1 MAKKC
6 PPGVLCI
13 ENFTILIIIIISVG
27 IVYFMHKHYL
37 FQSLLINQIQD
48 RQFSS
53 PQTNTTLRPPSYHTP
68 HSTISKHHREHSP
81 ATIHITDTRQ
91 GDITSDPY
99 VPPLK
104 PAQHSIH
111 SLRTRGGHLQ
121 KYKQIGYLKYSTG
134 HHGKQHKRHHG
145 RHHVNSMIPLFG
157 RPSDTARNKWNYYTI
172 HNGIKLQ
179 VNNQSRSCTSEQ
191 GCDELFS
198 GDVVY
203 VDGMDHTYQVTVYET
218 STFRYSPNVL

>member
-1 MAKKC
+1 MGKKC

-13 ENFTILIIIIISVG
+13 ENFTIVIIILISIG

-37 FQSLLINQIQD
+37 FQSLIMNQLQD
-48 RQFSS
+48 IPLRSS
-53 PQTNTTLRPPSYHTP
+53 TQTPSHHMTQS
-68 HSTISKHHREHSP
+68 HISKHRKIHAP
-81 ATIHITDTRQ
+81 ATINITDTRE

-104 PAQHSIH
+104 HAQHGIRSI
-111 SLRTRGGHLQ
+111 RTRGGHLQ
-121 KYKQIGYLKYSTG
+121 DYKQIGYLKYSTG
-134 HHGKQHKRHHG
+134 NHRGRHHKRHHG
-145 RHHVNSMIPLFG
+145 RHHGRHHENSMMPLFG
-157 RPSDTARNKWNYYTI
+157 RPSDTSRNKWNYYTI

-198 GDVVY
+198 SDVVY

-218 STFRYSPNVL
+218 SSFRYSPSVL